1 MPSRSSTRPRPSAPA
16 ATPVPPPSPVRPEAL
31 PAAPLRRIPQQDR
44 GQRRVD
50 LILDA
55 AAEVIAEVGVDGA
68 TTNAIAAR
76 ARTSVGSLYQFF
88 PNKDAIV
95 QALAVRYTSAFE
107 QLKDRV
113 MALEVADLPLHEMM
127 QGIVQ
132 PIAAYCDANPTY
144 RHVYAAT
151 NDAVRGPSPEEAHL
165 HEAVV
170 SRIEALIARRC
181 PWVPEAQRH
190 VTAVVQ
196 VETVHAILFH
206 LQLRPR
212 EEHAALRDEL
222 ARMLVCAL
230 EPFDRMRPASW
241 PDGDGRLGA
250 PAGAAAG

>member
-1 MPSRSSTRPRPSAPA
+1 MPSRSATRPRPSPATTAPA
-16 ATPVPPPSPVRPEAL
+16 PTV
-31 PAAPLRRIPQQDR
+31 PAAALLRRVPQQDR

-76 ARTSVGSLYQFF
+76 AHTSVGSLYQFF

-95 QALAVRYTSAFE
+95 QALAVRYTTAFE

-127 QGIVQ
+127 RGIVE

-151 NDAVRGPSPEEAHL
+151 NDAVRGPSAEEARL

-196 VETVHAILFH
+196 VEAVHAILFH
-206 LQLRPR
+206 LQLRPS
-212 EEHAALRDEL
+212 EERPALLDEL
-222 ARMLVCAL
+222 VRTLVCAL
-230 EPFDRMRPASW
+230 EPFDRLRPASW
-241 PDGDGRLGA
+241 PGRHA
-250 PAGAAAG
+250 D

>member
-1 MPSRSSTRPRPSAPA
+1 
-16 ATPVPPPSPVRPEAL
+16 VPPATL
-31 PAAPLRRIPQQDR
+31 LRRVPQQDR

-50 LILDA
+50 IILAA

-76 ARTSVGSLYQFF
+76 AHTSVGSLYQFF

-95 QALAVRYTSAFE
+95 QALAVQYTAAFE

-151 NDAVRGPSPEEAHL
+151 NDAVRGPSAEEARL
-165 HEAVV
+165 HEAVAA
-170 SRIEALIARRC
+170 RIEALIARRC
-181 PWVPEAQRH
+181 PWVPEAQRRA
-190 VTAVVQ
+190 TAVVQ

-206 LQLRPR
+206 VQLRPP
-212 EEHAALRDEL
+212 EERPALRDEL
-222 ARMLVCAL
+222 VRMLVCAL
-230 EPFDRMRPASW
+230 EPFDRMRPADW
-241 PDGDGRLGA
+241 PEGH
-250 PAGAAAG
+250 AG

>member
-1 MPSRSSTRPRPSAPA
+1 VAPDAPA
-16 ATPVPPPSPVRPEAL
+16 
-31 PAAPLRRIPQQDR
+31 AAPLRRVPQQDR

-55 AAEVIAEVGVDGA
+55 AAAVIAEVGVDGA

-95 QALAVRYTSAFE
+95 QALAVRYTSAFV
-107 QLKDRV
+107 QLMDRV
-113 MALEVADLPLHEMM
+113 MAPAVADLPLRELM
-127 QGIVQ
+127 QGMVE

-151 NDAVRGPSPEEAHL
+151 NDAVRGPSAEEARL
-165 HEAVV
+165 HEAVA
-170 SRIEALIARRC
+170 SRIEAVIARRC
-181 PWVPEAQRH
+181 PWVPEAQRR

-206 LQLRPR
+206 VQLRPR
-212 EEHAALRDEL
+212 EERPALRDEL
-222 ARMLVCAL
+222 VRMLACAL
-230 EPFDRMRPASW
+230 EPFERMRPASW
-241 PDGDGRLGA
+241 PDGHTG
-250 PAGAAAG
+250 

>member
-1 MPSRSSTRPRPSAPA
+1 MVGRNERVAA
-16 ATPVPPPSPVRPEAL
+16 ATLCCMAL
-31 PAAPLRRIPQQDR
+31 GASARAQDVLHTFNGGGSAGLGLGQVMRAAGELCAES
-44 GQRRVD
+44 GV
-50 LILDA
+50 DA
-55 AAEVIAEVGVDGA
+55 ATMEATALRAE
-68 TTNAIAAR
+68 
-76 ARTSVGSLYQFF
+76 TSIGSLYQFF

-127 QGIVQ
+127 RGIVE

-151 NDAVRGPSPEEAHL
+151 NDAVRGPSAEEARL

-181 PWVPEAQRH
+181 PWVPATQRR

-206 LQLRPR
+206 LQLRPPEERPVLR
-212 EEHAALRDEL
+212 EELVRI
-222 ARMLVCAL
+222 LVCAL
-230 EPFDRMRPASW
+230 EPFDRMRPASR
-241 PDGDGRLGA
+241 PDGR
-250 PAGAAAG
+250 AG

>member
-1 MPSRSSTRPRPSAPA
+1 MPSRPTTRRRAPAPA
-16 ATPVPPPSPVRPEAL
+16 ATPTPPLPVVPDAP
-31 PAAPLRRIPQQDR
+31 PAALLRRVPQQDR

-50 LILDA
+50 IILDA

-76 ARTSVGSLYQFF
+76 AHTSVGSLYQFF

-151 NDAVRGPSPEEAHL
+151 NDAVRGPSAEEARL

-181 PWVPEAQRH
+181 PWVPAAQRH
-190 VTAVVQ
+190 ATAVVQ

-206 LQLRPR
+206 VQLRPPEERPALR
-212 EEHAALRDEL
+212 EELV
-222 ARMLVCAL
+222 RMLVCAL
-230 EPFDRMRPASW
+230 EPFDRMRPAGW
-241 PDGDGRLGA
+241 PEGR
-250 PAGAAAG
+250 AG